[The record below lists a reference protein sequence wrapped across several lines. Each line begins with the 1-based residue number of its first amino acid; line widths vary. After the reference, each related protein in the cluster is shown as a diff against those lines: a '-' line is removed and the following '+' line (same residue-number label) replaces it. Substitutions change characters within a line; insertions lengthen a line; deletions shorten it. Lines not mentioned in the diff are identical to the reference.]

1 MPTRR
6 PCCSRRR
13 RTSEIAPASLTK
25 LMTMAVVFD
34 ALKAGQLS
42 LVDTFTV
49 SEHAWRTGGA
59 PAGGTTMFAK
69 LGSMIKVRDL
79 IRGAIIQSSNDSCIV
94 LAEGIAGSEGAFADR
109 MNAEAEEARHD
120 RIALHHS
127 DRAARSQPVRDGDR
141 PGDARPLP
149 DRQFSRLLP
158 DLFEPSFTWNGIKQ
172 DNRDPLPA
180 NIGGD
185 GLALGGTDQAGYGM
199 VGSATRS
206 GQRLIMVVA
215 GLASDKQRTDEARK
229 LLDWGF
235 RSFEKVTLFA
245 PNDVIAQAAVFG
257 GAEPTVALVSKDA
270 LEAFLPRG
278 SRDGVAARVVYQGPV
293 RAPIIKGQAIGR
305 LEVSVGNQLVKEA
318 PLYAADDV
326 AIGSLPQRAYDALR
340 ELVAGWL

>member
-1 MPTRR
+1 M
-6 PCCSRRR
+6 
-13 RTSEIAPASLTK
+13 
-25 LMTMAVVFD
+25 
-34 ALKAGQLS
+34 
-42 LVDTFTV
+42 
-49 SEHAWRTGGA
+49 
-59 PAGGTTMFAK
+59 
-69 LGSMIKVRDL
+69 
-79 IRGAIIQSSNDSCIV
+79 

-109 MNAEAEEARHD
+109 MNAEAKKLGMTGSHFTN
-120 RIALHHS
+120 
-127 DRAARSQPVRDGDR
+127 PTG
-141 PGDARPLP
+141 LP
-149 DRQFSRLLP
+149 DPNQYVTATDLVTLARYLIGNFP
-158 DLFEPSFTWNGIKQ
+158 DYYPIYSEPSFTWNGIKQ
-172 DNRDPLPA
+172 DNRDPLLPA

-215 GLASDKQRTDEARK
+215 GVASDKQRTDEARK